1 MPAYL
6 KTMSKESG
14 KKKKEK
20 RIRLPA
26 EYTEGA
32 LRFKTGPG
40 FTACCD
46 SERALYTAETFWAGY
61 YDLYEIN
68 EEIFNKLKTKGME
81 RRDAHELIACGR
93 HLYKSVSNTGGA
105 YDIAL
110 DEDYASLCPWAE
122 VQKTG
127 EEWDPELTDLAVAV
141 FDSEKQN
148 RGQRLKKRN
157 DQQDTDQ

>member
-1 MPAYL
+1 
-6 KTMSKESG
+6 MSSFTRN
-14 KKKKEK
+14 KKKPK
-20 RIRLPA
+20 RTKLPA
-26 EYTEGA
+26 EFAEGA
-32 LRFKTGPG
+32 LHFKTGAG
-40 FTACCD
+40 WKACYD

-68 EEIFNKLKTKGME
+68 EEIFGKLNTKSMK
-81 RRDAHELIACGR
+81 RRDAHELINTGR
-93 HLYKSVSNTGGA
+93 HLYKSVSDRNSS

-127 EEWDPELTDLAVAV
+127 ELWGRELTDLAVAI

-148 RGQRLKKRN
+148 RQPM
-157 DQQDTDQ
+157 T